1 MYIPQ
6 VTRSHISDTYWVLNN
21 LHKILVLPLY
31 TLLLYLNM
39 KTDTLQHDAEASD
52 KSPKSALKGL
62 TLEELRA
69 FFKEIGEPA
78 YRGEQVFNWIYNHL
92 ASGFSEMENLPKS
105 LREKLD
111 QLCTINTLE
120 QTAIQDSPETGT
132 RKFLFSTSDNRKI
145 ESVIIPDGERATLC
159 ISTQVGCPLDCKF
172 CATGLMGY
180 KRNLTVGEIVDQ
192 YYLTAK
198 EYGRKAITNIV
209 YMGMGEPL
217 LNYKSTLKSL
227 SIFTDELAKG
237 LSRNRITV
245 STAGIAPRIIDL
257 AEAGPRI
264 KLALSL
270 HSCDEDIRSA
280 IMPINKKYSL
290 KENIEALKYYTK
302 ITKTRATFEYTML
315 KGINDR
321 SEDIKA
327 LKRLCSELPSK
338 INIIPFNS
346 IAHMDPEGY
355 SSKLEPTPY
364 NRIMEFAQKLRDNN
378 ITVMIRET
386 QGSDI
391 AAACGQL
398 AIKY

>member
-1 MYIPQ
+1 MA
-6 VTRSHISDTYWVLNN
+6 L
-21 LHKILVLPLY
+21 
-31 TLLLYLNM
+31 
-39 KTDTLQHDAEASD
+39 DTLNKNA
-52 KSPKSALKGL
+52 KVALKGL
-62 TLEELRA
+62 TLEELKDY
-69 FFKEIGEPA
+69 FKEIGEPG
-78 YRGEQVFNWIYNHL
+78 YRGDQVFNWIYNHL
-92 ASGFSEMENLPKS
+92 ASDFSQMENLPKS
-105 LREKLD
+105 LRNKLNEH
-111 QLCTINTLE
+111 CTIDALHQVT
-120 QTAIQDSPETGT
+120 IQDSPETGT
-132 RKFLFSTSDNRKI
+132 RKFLFETTDGKKI
-145 ESVIIPDGERATLC
+145 ESVIIPDSDRATLC

-209 YMGMGEPL
+209 FMGMGEPL
-217 LNYKSTLKSL
+217 LNYKSTLKAL

-257 AEAGPRI
+257 ADAGIRI

-270 HSCDEDIRSA
+270 HSCFEDIRSE

-290 KENIEALKYYTK
+290 KENIEALKHYTRV
-302 ITKTRATFEYTML
+302 TKTRATFEYTML

-321 SEDIKA
+321 DEDIRA

-346 IAHMDPEGY
+346 IAHMNPEGI
-355 SSKLEPTPY
+355 SSKLEPTDHS
-364 NRIMEFAQKLRDNN
+364 RIMEFAQKLRDNN